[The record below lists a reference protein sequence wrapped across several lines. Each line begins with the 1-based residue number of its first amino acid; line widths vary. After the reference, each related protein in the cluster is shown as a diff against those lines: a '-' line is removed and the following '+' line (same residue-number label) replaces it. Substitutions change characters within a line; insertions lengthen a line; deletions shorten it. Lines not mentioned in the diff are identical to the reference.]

1 MQNQP
6 NYVVAEVVW
15 AKIRGYPWWPAIV
28 SQVQD
33 DDLDDI
39 QFKVN
44 FFGDTTHS
52 FLDESKMVK
61 F

>member
-1 MQNQP
+1 M
-6 NYVVAEVVW
+6 VW